1 MSYSSVEAA
10 VLTLLQALTGT
21 FAATTDVTRGDYRIL
36 DSGADTNAVLI
47 PGSFEQDG
55 IAEGGA
61 RKSVRDWNVLIDLF
75 RQYADDGTTWT
86 NFETDRDA
94 VMAQLEKYP
103 TLNGES
109 GVVNVVISADADP
122 GEVFDEDDA
131 GPFFVWQRLRIRITE
146 RADLSGG
153 EFT

>member
-10 VLTLLQALTGT
+10 VLTILQGLTGT
-21 FAATTDVTRGDYRIL
+21 FASTDDVTRGDYRIL
-36 DSGADTNAVLI
+36 DSGANANAVLI
-47 PGSFEQDG
+47 PGAFEQDG

-61 RKSVRDWNVLIDLF
+61 RKSVRAWNVLIDLF
-75 RQYADDGTTWT
+75 RKYVDDGTTWT

-94 VMAQLEKYP
+94 VMAELELYP
-103 TLNGES
+103 TLNSEAGIV
-109 GVVNVVISADADP
+109 GVTISADADP
-122 GEVFDEDDA
+122 GEVFDEDDG
-131 GPFFVWQRLRIRITE
+131 GPFFVWQRMRLTITE

>member
-10 VLTLLQALTGT
+10 VLTILQGLTGT
-21 FAATTDVTRGDYRIL
+21 FASTSDVTRGDYEVL
-36 DSGADTNAVLI
+36 DSGAGATAVLI

-55 IAEGGA
+55 IGEGGA
-61 RKSVRDWNVLIDLF
+61 RKSVRNWNVLIDLF
-75 RQYADDGTTWT
+75 RKYVDEGTTWT
-86 NFETDRDA
+86 SFETDRDA
-94 VMAQLEKYP
+94 VIAEIERYP
-103 TLNGES
+103 TLNSEAGI
-109 GVVNVVISADADP
+109 VNVIVRSDADP
-122 GEVFDEDDA
+122 GEVFDEDDQ

>member
-36 DSGADTNAVLI
+36 DSGADAVAILV
-47 PGSFEQDG
+47 PGAFEQDG
-55 IAEGGA
+55 IGEGGA

-75 RQYADDGTTWT
+75 RKYVDDGTTWT

-94 VMAQLEKYP
+94 VMGQLEKYP
-103 TLNGES
+103 TLDGES
-109 GVVNVVISADADP
+109 GVVNVIISADADP
-122 GEVFDEDDA
+122 GEVFDEDDQ